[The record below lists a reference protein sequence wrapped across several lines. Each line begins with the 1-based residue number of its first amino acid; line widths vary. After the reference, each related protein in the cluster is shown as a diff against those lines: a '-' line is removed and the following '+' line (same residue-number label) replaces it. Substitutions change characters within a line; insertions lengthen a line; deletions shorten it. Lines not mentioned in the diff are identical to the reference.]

1 MEHLFYLLGTL
12 LAYAIV
18 FIPGILIVKVFGRT
32 VGVIFALLGLAGFFV
47 FVSQAKAETYY
58 SFKFKTKD
66 ELKISVPA
74 ASYEEAYKKAYR
86 ECFQRLTKGEYPG
99 EEAGLNIIDICANG
113 KMK

>member
-1 MEHLFYLLGTL
+1 M
-12 LAYAIV
+12 A
-18 FIPGILIVKVFGRT
+18 GILCTVIEKTLDKTWARVFQVST
-32 VGVIFALLGLAGFFV
+32 ILLMFLIMY
-47 FVSQAKAETYY
+47 SEKAKAETYY

-74 ASYEEAYKKAYR
+74 ASYEEAYKKAYQ